1 MNNISIYHKDNIEVP
16 NAQNIYFQDVRE
28 IEENSID
35 NIYLHDCL
43 DFIVIDQHSEML
55 QVIFKKLKPN
65 GMLHI
70 QAPDLKQLAIAMTF
84 DKIKIEIAQ
93 LILYKN
99 RLFLHTAKNIKDI
112 LEHNNYIVM
121 TQKYVN
127 VFEYLFIC
135 SKSA

>member
-43 DFIVIDQHSEML
+43 DFIIIDQHSEML
-55 QVIFKKLKPN
+55 QVIFNKLKPN

>member
-1 MNNISIYHKDNIEVP
+1 MNNISIYHKNNIEVP
-16 NAQNIYFQDVRE
+16 NAQNIYFQDVKE
-28 IEENSID
+28 IEENSVD

-43 DFIVIDQHSEML
+43 DFVIIDQHSELL
-55 QVIFKKLKPN
+55 QVIFNKLKPN

-93 LILYKN
+93 LILYKS
-99 RLFLHTAKNIKDI
+99 RLFLHTANNIKDI
-112 LEHNNYIVM
+112 LEHNNYIIM

-135 SKSA
+135 SKTA

>member
-1 MNNISIYHKDNIEVP
+1 MNNISIYHKDSIEVP
-16 NAQNIYFQDVRE
+16 NSQNIYFQNVRE
-28 IEENSID
+28 IEENSVD

-43 DFIVIDQHSEML
+43 DFIVIDQHSELL
-55 QVIFKKLKPN
+55 QVMFNKLKPN

-93 LILYKN
+93 LLLYKN
-99 RLFLHTAKNIKDI
+99 RLFLHTANNIKDM
-112 LEHNNYIVM
+112 LEYNDYIIM

-135 SKSA
+135 SKTA